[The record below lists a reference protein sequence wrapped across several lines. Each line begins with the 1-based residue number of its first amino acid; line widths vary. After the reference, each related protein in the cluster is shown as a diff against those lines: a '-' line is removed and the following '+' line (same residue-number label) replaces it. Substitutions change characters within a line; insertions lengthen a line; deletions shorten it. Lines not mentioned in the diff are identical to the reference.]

1 MTMDQVF
8 IANFGVANSMW
19 PQARDL
25 PAVTVFNDQG
35 ADPFWRSGDR
45 AGFIAYCQANSVTQH
60 GKPPTTVT
68 ASRWFN
74 LPTIVT
80 ESVGDVWIHRE
91 QEAIWWS
98 ITLDT
103 EAAVSRQPPPAG
115 GREPIVLYAKP
126 CSPWSDRSRT
136 GQRLRWSM
144 LHPKART
151 FLFTEQTLQQINEG
165 NAAYAMALINGENL
179 ERWHSLPDWRAA
191 VAKSG
196 KGAVFEAP
204 ARRIAILNMV
214 MNAENTARNSNGQ
227 VVERIAKD
235 KRYGLG
241 TREEAEALL
250 DRLMASNEDRCA
262 LTAVALQFGR
272 DSEPD
277 LRPSLDRID
286 SAGHYEPN
294 NVQVVAWFANRW
306 KNANDD
312 AGFRQLIAL
321 VRRTDPA
328 PARTPGGTL
337 EFRNVTRTDRV

>member
-1 MTMDQVF
+1 MDRVF

-19 PQARDL
+19 PQARGL
-25 PAVTVFNDQG
+25 PAVTVFNDDG
-35 ADPFWRSGDR
+35 ADPFWRHGDR
-45 AGFIAYCQANSVTQH
+45 DGFIAYCKENSVTQH

-80 ESVGDVWIHRE
+80 ESSNDVWIHRE
-91 QEAIWWS
+91 QDHIWWTVTS
-98 ITLDT
+98 DV
-103 EAAVSRQPPPAG
+103 EATISREPAPAG

-126 CSPWSDRSRT
+126 SAPWTDRSRT

-151 FLFTEQTLQQINEG
+151 FLFTEQTLQQISEE
-165 NAAYAMALINGENL
+165 NAAYALALVNGDDL
-179 ERWHSLPDWRAA
+179 SSWHSLPDWRAA
-191 VAKSG
+191 EAKSG
-196 KGAVFEAP
+196 RGAVREAP
-204 ARRIAILNMV
+204 ARKIAILNMI
-214 MNAENTARNSNGQ
+214 MSAENTARNSNGQ
-227 VVERIAKD
+227 VVERTVKD
-235 KRYGLG
+235 KSFGLG

-250 DRLMASNEDRCA
+250 DRLMASNGDRCA
-262 LTAVALQFGR
+262 LTGVPLQFGR
-272 DSEPD
+272 ESDPD

-286 SAGHYEPN
+286 SAGHYEPD

-321 VRRTDPA
+321 VRRTADTSLPPDA
-328 PARTPGGTL
+328 
-337 EFRNVTRTDRV
+337 